1 MKPAKLLGLV
11 ASISLLFASSVAVAA
26 PAAPAD
32 KPAAAQHEDEDDGAG
47 KMSAAPL
54 MGFGSNHFGFAV
66 GARAGYT
73 LPSKVY
79 LGATFMVHFGS
90 TYGYGGYL
98 GSAGEVSTHVLYPA
112 GEAGYDF
119 RVGPVTIRP
128 YAGVGVAFIG
138 SSTTFAGQS
147 VSASDS
153 SLLIYPGATA
163 YWNIPR
169 SDFFVGGDTRMLIL
183 TKGGDPSF
191 GLYATAGLKF

>member
-1 MKPAKLLGLV
+1 MY
-11 ASISLLFASSVAVAA
+11 
-26 PAAPAD
+26 
-32 KPAAAQHEDEDDGAG
+32 
-47 KMSAAPL
+47 
-54 MGFGSNHFGFAV
+54 HFGA
-66 GARAGYT
+66 
-73 LPSKVY
+73 
-79 LGATFMVHFGS
+79 

-98 GSAGEVSTHVLYPA
+98 GSAGELSTHVLYPA
-112 GEAGYDF
+112 GEVGYDF

-138 SSTTFAGQS
+138 SSTSFAGQS

-183 TKGGDPSF
+183 TKGGDPTF
-191 GLYATAGLKF
+191 ALYATAGLKF